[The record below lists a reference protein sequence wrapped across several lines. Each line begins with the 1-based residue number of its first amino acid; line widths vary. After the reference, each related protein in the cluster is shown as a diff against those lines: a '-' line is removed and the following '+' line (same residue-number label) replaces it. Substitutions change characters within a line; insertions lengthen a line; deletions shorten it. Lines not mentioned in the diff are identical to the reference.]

1 MRPDWSTISRIRD
14 NFRSFFEQN
23 LECELCLEPST
34 STTGICR
41 ACTNDLPFSGLCC
54 PQCSEPVITE
64 GRCGNCQQQPP
75 TYDYSHCS
83 LYYQPPLT
91 HWITRC
97 KDHRDARQISRLIDL
112 FLTSPPLLPVAPD
125 IIVSIPSHPLRLAQR
140 GFNLSAELAQAA
152 GQYLNCDV
160 HHRALIK
167 HRRSEHRGQNAQ
179 QRKAIHSL
187 HANLP
192 IPEGCHAL
200 LVDDVMTT
208 GSTLDEAAAILKSQ
222 GAAIVGAWC
231 LARTLKT

>member
-1 MRPDWSTISRIRD
+1 
-14 NFRSFFEQN
+14 
-23 LECELCLEPST
+23 
-34 STTGICR
+34 
-41 ACTNDLPFSGLCC
+41 
-54 PQCSEPVITE
+54 
-64 GRCGNCQQQPP
+64 
-75 TYDYSHCS
+75 
-83 LYYQPPLT
+83 
-91 HWITRC
+91 
-97 KDHRDARQISRLIDL
+97 
-112 FLTSPPLLPVAPD
+112 
-125 IIVSIPSHPLRLAQR
+125 
-140 GFNLSAELAQAA
+140 
-152 GQYLNCDV
+152 NCDV